1 MKQELFVEIL
11 KTALVPSINTLFP
24 GGHRSM
30 MDNDPKHTSRYA
42 QAWMAE
48 NQINWWRTPAE
59 SPDLNPI
66 ENLWHE
72 LKEYIRRVVKPK
84 IKQELIDGIIASLLA
99 NS

>member
-1 MKQELFVEIL
+1 
-11 KTALVPSINTLFP
+11 
-24 GGHRSM
+24 M

-84 IKQELIDGIIASLLA
+84 IKQELIDGIIAFWQTVDQSKCRRYIRHLRKVIPKVIELNGQA
-99 NS
+99 TGY